1 VGSFTSMGYKVL
13 GYAVWQ
19 GAKWY
24 FRRRTPDGPPKLAL
38 VGAAGAAL
46 AIAGGVLVAQRRA
59 ASD

>member
-1 VGSFTSMGYKVL
+1 MGYKVL

-24 FRRRTPDGPPKLAL
+24 IRRRGPGGPPKLAL
-38 VGAAGAAL
+38 VGIAGAL

-59 ASD
+59 AAD